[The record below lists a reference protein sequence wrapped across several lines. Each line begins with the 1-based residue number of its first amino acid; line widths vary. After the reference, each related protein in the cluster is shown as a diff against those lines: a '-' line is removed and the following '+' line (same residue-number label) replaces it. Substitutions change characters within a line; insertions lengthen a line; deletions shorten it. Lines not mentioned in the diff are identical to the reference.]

1 MFVPLFPSIAH
12 ICDVEGFESIQS
24 ILIEFAQG
32 EKNKKDGIIVSNR
45 GGWHSEVN
53 YNNEPNLLYLT
64 IVKNLNEY
72 FSEPAN
78 GFNKDTKFEISSL
91 WININSTGDYN
102 LPHIHPNC
110 DMSGVFWISTPE
122 DSGQLVFE
130 SPNAF
135 GQNRQISKYSDEIK
149 SRTNAYPAFDVDPH
163 EGTIMFFP
171 ASLYHSVSVNKCKDT
186 RISAGFNLNFV

>member
-1 MFVPLFPSIAH
+1 
-12 ICDVEGFESIQS
+12 
-24 ILIEFAQG
+24 
-32 EKNKKDGIIVSNR
+32 
-45 GGWHSEVN
+45 
-53 YNNEPNLLYLT
+53 
-64 IVKNLNEY
+64 
-72 FSEPAN
+72 
-78 GFNKDTKFEISSL
+78 
-91 WININSTGDYN
+91 
-102 LPHIHPNC
+102 
-110 DMSGVFWISTPE
+110 MSGVFWISTPE

>member
-12 ICDVEGFESIQS
+12 ICGVEGFDNIQS
-24 ILIEFAQG
+24 QLIQFAQE
-32 EKNKKDGIIVSNR
+32 EKDKSDGITVSNR
-45 GGWHSEVN
+45 GGWHSKVN
-53 YNNEPNLLYLT
+53 YNDEPNLLYLT

-102 LPHIHPNC
+102 LPHIHANC
-110 DMSGVFWISTPE
+110 DMSGVFWISTPK

-135 GQNRQISKYSDEIK
+135 GQTKQISKYSNEIK
-149 SRTNAYPAFDVDPH
+149 SRLGLYPAFDVDPH
-163 EGTIMFFP
+163 EGTMMFFP
-171 ASLYHSVSVNKCKDT
+171 ASLYHSVSVNECKDS
-186 RISAGFNLNFV
+186 RISAGFNLNLI

>member
-1 MFVPLFPSIAH
+1 MIKLFPTLIH
-12 ICDVEGFESIQS
+12 EFKIPDFRQETLLRYCYEERDKNIEGVY
-24 ILIEFAQG
+24 
-32 EKNKKDGIIVSNR
+32 KSNR
-45 GGWHSEVN
+45 GGWQSQDHYCLFNNPINTALRLSLSDWVNNSNTFEKGTQMEVQ
-53 YNNEPNLLYLT
+53 
-64 IVKNLNEY
+64 
-72 FSEPAN
+72 AM
-78 GFNKDTKFEISSL
+78 
-91 WININSTGDYN
+91 WININGNGSYN
-102 LPHIHPNC
+102 MKHNHPNS

-135 GQNRQISKYSDEIK
+135 GQNRQISKYSNDIK

-171 ASLYHSVSVNKCKDT
+171 ASLYHSVTVNKCKHS